1 MLQYFQGGIIG
12 IIVALTMGKQSRRK
26 RQRSRARPTPTEQE
40 SPSTLLQ
47 KLRHSDSQT
56 RHAAL
61 IALTCTLLHPEQL
74 SCNNNNNNKSK
85 RVVSS
90 DILNAVR
97 ELVLSNDLEC
107 AHAAAMCCV
116 NFLQFGHRHDK
127 DSLTAGWTLVFS
139 QRLATCQEALSTLGT
154 TAKQWLALTVQCL
167 MALCALVETNPLALD
182 YIILDSN
189 TTVDNCAMLISL
201 AKFAKETLQTTTTT
215 RTNDQDEYIRDIAV
229 YALRILHSTLDD
241 NIIMLQTCL
250 SSRTAKDEWN
260 FIHESCTC
268 PTLPLTARLHAAACL
283 VTARQLGISIVDQQE
298 WTSTLFQ
305 RAVLE
310 TVVPLLQQSI
320 RLPTTSYYQNLLC
333 ESIQAHELLQNE
345 EEDCAMER
353 DVISAVQAKGESARS
368 IAKRQAQLKNNTSNQ
383 DKQKDDDAATHVQ
396 SEDAQKVWNQVQA
409 KWQEIV
415 SPVTL
420 ALELV
425 ANVTSVVETI
435 SHDDD
440 DDGMNHD
447 MEMNDDLAW
456 GPQQE
461 EALLINQIDAA
472 STTTTCHPL
481 DAALLTSLGQS
492 GLGES
497 LVTLLKSVCIYTD
510 DMNKS
515 VHDNI
520 SSLPQSIEKDVED
533 LQSKCAAALGNYIGN
548 VTNWQI
554 PKSLWKDLQLAA
566 ESSTGMGTE
575 GVFDA
580 MAVAVQTRPQV
591 RTHIQAEDL
600 EFLMGQLSCT
610 TSSDKITVDVVSIL
624 GLLCSAESHPLQV
637 NEKVCGGL
645 LSLLQSSSSAM
656 VLSEVFNAL
665 MDMYGDDDHAQVFD
679 SLHVLGNFQRNLPR
693 FKQRIQAERNK
704 AQDQSVVEQWRE
716 TALNASRF
724 ISYKKGQL

>member
-1 MLQYFQGGIIG
+1 
-12 IIVALTMGKQSRRK
+12 
-26 RQRSRARPTPTEQE
+26 
-40 SPSTLLQ
+40 
-47 KLRHSDSQT
+47 
-56 RHAAL
+56 
-61 IALTCTLLHPEQL
+61 
-74 SCNNNNNNKSK
+74 
-85 RVVSS
+85 
-90 DILNAVR
+90 
-97 ELVLSNDLEC
+97 
-107 AHAAAMCCV
+107 
-116 NFLQFGHRHDK
+116 
-127 DSLTAGWTLVFS
+127 
-139 QRLATCQEALSTLGT
+139 
-154 TAKQWLALTVQCL
+154 
-167 MALCALVETNPLALD
+167 
-182 YIILDSN
+182 
-189 TTVDNCAMLISL
+189 
-201 AKFAKETLQTTTTT
+201 
-215 RTNDQDEYIRDIAV
+215 
-229 YALRILHSTLDD
+229 
-241 NIIMLQTCL
+241 MLQTCL

-383 DKQKDDDAATHVQ
+383 DKQKDDDDAATHVQ

-461 EALLINQIDAA
+461 EALLINQTDAA

-515 VHDNI
+515 VHEEI